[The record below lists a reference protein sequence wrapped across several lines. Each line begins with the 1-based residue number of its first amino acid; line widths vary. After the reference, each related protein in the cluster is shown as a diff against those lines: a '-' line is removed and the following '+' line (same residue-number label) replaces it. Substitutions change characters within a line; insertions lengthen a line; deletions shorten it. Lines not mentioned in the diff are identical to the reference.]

1 MMLWTL
7 TCFNIST
14 NDVTYCATSCLTAVK
29 NHVIRYCEKVYERS
43 GKNLFWSIKNSGE
56 VLNKLKSRG
65 FRATSLST
73 YDFSTLYTTLPHHL
87 IKEKL
92 INFIEWTFKREGSP
106 YIVCNE
112 RQAFFTSEDTKR
124 YKLWSCQNVC
134 EALIYLL
141 DNIYIRFG
149 TKLYKQI
156 VGIPMGTNCAP
167 LVADLFL
174 FYYERDFM
182 TSLSDVKQAE
192 IIKAFKS
199 TSRYLDDLLNRIY
212 PPELQLNKANTSD
225 TEAPFLDLHL
235 SISNGFV
242 SPKIYDKRD
251 DFDFDIVNFPVL
263 DGDVPRSTS
272 YGVYISQLIPFA
284 RVSSHVVNFNAR
296 NKSLTAKLLQQGY
309 RYHKLRKTF
318 SKFYRRH
325 YELVSKFSVGLKTL
339 LHQGL
344 SEPEFYGDLVYK
356 LKKIVGRADFSDQ
369 FRKIIVRYKRIGYN
383 INIMRQSACLVF
395 NPITV
400 NNFASL
406 FNCTPV
412 GRASD
417 SMMAPT

>member
-1 MMLWTL
+1 
-7 TCFNIST
+7 
-14 NDVTYCATSCLTAVK
+14 
-29 NHVIRYCEKVYERS
+29 
-43 GKNLFWSIKNSGE
+43 
-56 VLNKLKSRG
+56 
-65 FRATSLST
+65 
-73 YDFSTLYTTLPHHL
+73 
-87 IKEKL
+87 
-92 INFIEWTFKREGSP
+92 
-106 YIVCNE
+106 
-112 RQAFFTSEDTKR
+112 
-124 YKLWSCQNVC
+124 
-134 EALIYLL
+134 
-141 DNIYIRFG
+141 
-149 TKLYKQI
+149 
-156 VGIPMGTNCAP
+156 
-167 LVADLFL
+167 
-174 FYYERDFM
+174 M

-192 IIKAFKS
+192 IIEAFKS
-199 TSRYLDDLLNRIY
+199 TSRYLDDLLNIDNPYFEGMVNRIY
-212 PPELQLNKANTSD
+212 PPELQLNKANTAD

-242 SPKIYDKRD
+242 SSNIYDKRD
-251 DFDFDIVNFPVL
+251 DFDFDIVNFPFL

-272 YGVYISQLIPFA
+272 YGDYISQLIRFA
-284 RVSSHVVNFNAR
+284 RVSSHVVDFNAR

-325 YELVSKFSVGLKTL
+325 YELVSKFNVGLKTL

-356 LKKIVGRADFSDQ
+356 FKKIVGRVDFCDQ

-417 SMMAPT
+417 NDGPDIKLFILVGLGRSFFVCCLAHRGSTVGFLLLQCSSGVVRHPRDLQVSVATHFCRVLIFASS